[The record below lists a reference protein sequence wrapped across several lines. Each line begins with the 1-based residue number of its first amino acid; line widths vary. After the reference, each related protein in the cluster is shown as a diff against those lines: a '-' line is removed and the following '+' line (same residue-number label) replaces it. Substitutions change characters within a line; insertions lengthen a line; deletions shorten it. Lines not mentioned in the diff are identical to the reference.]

1 MILAITGGTGFVGS
15 HLIDHALETGH
26 TVRALARRPQAKRM
40 GVTWIEGAL
49 DRPKSLA
56 TLVEGADAVI
66 HVAGVV
72 NAPDRAGFAE
82 GNVAG
87 TEGILQATKL
97 AGIRRFVH
105 VSSLAA
111 REPTLSNYG
120 WSKAEAETRVQIS
133 ALDWTIVRPPAIFG
147 PRDHDLLDL
156 FKAARSGYL
165 PMPPAGTRVSLLY
178 VEDLTALLLTLAE
191 SDDALSIMEPDDGVP
206 NGWDNRDFARAI
218 GAAVNGA
225 VGKPV
230 KVFSTPRP
238 LLKLAS
244 AADRLVRRRTA
255 KLTRDRVS
263 YFCHPDWVSHKPPPA
278 ALWTPS
284 VPTPQALAQT
294 AAWYRAA
301 GLL

>member
-26 TVRALARRPQAKRM
+26 TIRALARKPQAKRI

-56 TLVEGADAVI
+56 TLVDGADIVI

-72 NAPDRAGFAE
+72 NVPDRAAFAE
-82 GNVAG
+82 GNIAG
-87 TEGILQATKL
+87 TEAILKATRL
-97 AGIRRFVH
+97 AGIRRFIH

-111 REPTLSNYG
+111 REPGLSNYG
-120 WSKAEAETRVQIS
+120 WSKAEAETRVTAS
-133 ALDWTIVRPPAIFG
+133 GLDWTIVRPPAIFG
-147 PRDHDLLDL
+147 PRDHDLLDV
-156 FKAARSGYL
+156 FKAARSGFV
-165 PMPPAGTRVSLLY
+165 PVPPVGTRISLLY
-178 VEDLTALLLTLAE
+178 VEDLTTLLLALAE
-191 SDDALSIMEPDDGVP
+191 IPAAPSIMEPDDGVAT
-206 NGWDNRDFARAI
+206 GWDNRDFARAI
-218 GAAVNGA
+218 GTA

-230 KVFSTPRP
+230 RVMPTPRP
-238 LLKLAS
+238 LMLLAS
-244 AADRLVRRRTA
+244 AADRLVRGKKAR
-255 KLTRDRVS
+255 LTRDRVS
-263 YFCHPDWVSHKPPPA
+263 YFCHPDWVSHAPPPP
-278 ALWTPS
+278 ALWTPA

>member
-15 HLIDHALETGH
+15 HLIDHALEMGH
-26 TVRALARRPQAKRM
+26 TVRALARKPQAKRI

-49 DRPKSLA
+49 DRPMSLA
-56 TLVEGADAVI
+56 KLVDGADVVI

-72 NAPDRAGFAE
+72 NVPDRAAFAE
-82 GNVAG
+82 GNIAG
-87 TEGILQATKL
+87 TEAILQATRG

-111 REPTLSNYG
+111 REPDLSNYG
-120 WSKAEAETRVQIS
+120 WSKAEAETRVTAS

-147 PRDHDLLDL
+147 PRDHDLLDV
-156 FKAARSGYL
+156 FKAARSGIV
-165 PMPPAGTRVSLLY
+165 PVPPAGTRISLLY
-178 VEDLTALLLTLAE
+178 VEDLTTLLLALAE
-191 SDDALSIMEPDDGVP
+191 IPAAPSIMEPDDGVAK
-206 NGWDNRDFARAI
+206 GWDNRDFARAI
-218 GAAVNGA
+218 GTA

-230 KVFSTPRP
+230 RAVPTPRP
-238 LLKLAS
+238 LMLLAS
-244 AADRLVRRRTA
+244 AADRLVRGRKAR
-255 KLTRDRVS
+255 LTRDRVR
-263 YFCHPDWVSHKPPPA
+263 YFCHRDWVSHRPPPA

>member
-26 TVRALARRPQAKRM
+26 TIRALARKPQAKRI

-56 TLVEGADAVI
+56 TLVDGADVVV

-72 NAPDRAGFAE
+72 NAANRAGFAE

-87 TEGILQATKL
+87 TEGILQATKH

-111 REPTLSNYG
+111 REHALSNYG
-120 WSKAEAETRVQIS
+120 WSKAEAETSVQAS
-133 ALDWTIVRPPAIFG
+133 GLDWTIVRPPAIFG
-147 PRDHDLLDL
+147 PRDLEMLDL
-156 FKAARSGYL
+156 FKAARTGYL

-178 VEDLTALLLTLAE
+178 VEDLTALLL
-191 SDDALSIMEPDDGVP
+191 ALTDIPAAPSIMEPDDGVP
-206 NGWDNRDFARAI
+206 KGWDNRDFARAI
-218 GAAVNGA
+218 GVA

-230 KVFSTPRP
+230 KP
-238 LLKLAS
+238 LSMPGSVLTLAS
-244 AADRLVRRRTA
+244 AVDRLVRRGKA

-263 YFCHPDWVSHKPPPA
+263 YFCHPDWVSHRPPPA